1 MLLMH
6 IGVKKM
12 QKNESIYG
20 KSNVVGRRISLLRKK
35 IGLNQQ
41 ELSEEFSKR
50 GITIS
55 TSAISKLENQTRKV
69 TDIELIALAE
79 ILNTDIKDIMYGISK

>member
-1 MLLMH
+1 
-6 IGVKKM
+6 M

-41 ELSEEFSKR
+41 ELSEEFER

-55 TSAISKLENQTRKV
+55 TSAILKLENQTRKV